1 MHAAAQLLKISDIS
15 RSPGLWSRQDVF
27 QACGRGVRRQHEG
40 PLCWTTR
47 TTPSN
52 SERRAPPGPAGAPG
66 DGQAGKS
73 PRQEHEHPSPR
84 TPARAHVQSER
95 GRQQWRNRA
104 PRPVAV
110 AGRSPLGEGRKE
122 GRLASCRAVRLRA
135 RWWTATWRPRRAWVW
150 VRARGRRGRGGRWL
164 LLPGVGR
171 VASRRADEVG
181 GWKRDPAR
189 RRLVHPAPLFF
200 GPALAGRAL
209 LGDGGRLTLKRSESR
224 RRGRYQR
231 VGR

>member
-47 TTPSN
+47 TTQSN

-110 AGRSPLGEGRKE
+110 AGRSPLGEGRRSPTVPCK
-122 GRLASCRAVRLRA
+122 GPS
-135 RWWTATWRPRRAWVW
+135 PH
-150 VRARGRRGRGGRWL
+150 
-164 LLPGVGR
+164 
-171 VASRRADEVG
+171 VG
-181 GWKRDPAR
+181 GALGEEALQ
-189 RRLVHPAPLFF
+189 RLPPWL
-200 GPALAGRAL
+200 PCI
-209 LGDGGRLTLKRSESR
+209 LGGVETPPTYGGS
-224 RRGRYQR
+224 
-231 VGR
+231 

>member
-73 PRQEHEHPSPR
+73 PRQEHEH
-84 TPARAHVQSER
+84 ARAGAR
-95 GRQQWRNRA
+95 PKRA
-104 PRPVAV
+104 RSAAVEKPRPPPRRCRWAL
-110 AGRSPLGEGRKE
+110 AARGRKE
-122 GRLASCRAVRLRA
+122 GRKA
-135 RWWTATWRPRRAWVW
+135 RVVSRRAAP
-150 VRARGRRGRGGRWL
+150 RALVDRDVAPAPGLGLGARAGTSRSGGRWL

-171 VASRRADEVG
+171 DATRRADEVG
-181 GWKRDPAR
+181 GWKRAPAR

-224 RRGRYQR
+224 RRGRYQG